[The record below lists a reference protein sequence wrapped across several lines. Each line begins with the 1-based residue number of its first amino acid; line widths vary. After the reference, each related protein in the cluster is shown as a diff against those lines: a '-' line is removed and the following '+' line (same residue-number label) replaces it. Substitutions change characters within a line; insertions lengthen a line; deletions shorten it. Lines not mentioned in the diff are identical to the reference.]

1 MEYLR
6 NEENRKR
13 KRYGKLRELF
23 EEIQTMKMMGYS
35 VENMTEA
42 LTERHPDEVYF
53 ASNYIEAHKG
63 EEIQSIIKQAYE
75 LLYSEKPP
83 VLPKKGEHKKEPVP
97 EIDRETMEVICT
109 RRLLKTF
116 IRDRVEFAVDLLA
129 SKRFN
134 VREFASLGYDRH
146 YIEVLTRTIKLFSPT
161 EEISRDM
168 LQDRKRMNAIIDRI
182 YEELYILTKRQRCW
196 TCDWLDFEGLRKY
209 EGGECNE

>member
-1 MEYLR
+1 
-6 NEENRKR
+6 
-13 KRYGKLRELF
+13 
-23 EEIQTMKMMGYS
+23 MKMMGYS